1 MRLFSTNGILLVHAP
16 ATAVWMILLFL
27 AVLSSA
33 QDQVDDD
40 TAYAKLSMAEDRSR
54 ALPGY
59 YIVVFN
65 ESRVEDLQS
74 AIDQIQESE
83 QDDVDGE
90 ENMMNSTARL
100 NISITVEQQFPRLKM
115 AKISVGLTDGDTGED
130 DETLMESRK
139 TRLLSW
145 LRSVLVDIIEEVRH
159 MYVICIILLVLLIE
173 FVFWWHCMH
182 AYSDAA
188 SHFLWADDLAVGFL
202 ISIQSIAFRIP
213 FSRRKK
219 TKVVLRGAWI
229 VLIRKPCL

>member
-1 MRLFSTNGILLVHAP
+1 MRLFSTSGILLVHAP
-16 ATAVWMILLFL
+16 ATAVWMILLLL

-40 TAYAKLSMAEDRSR
+40 TAYAKLFIAEDRSR

-83 QDDVDGE
+83 QDGVDGE
-90 ENMMNSTARL
+90 ENMINSTARL

-173 FVFWWHCMH
+173 FGFWWHCGTVCMPIRMQEVIFSGPMILLRDSLFLSNPLLSGYH
-182 AYSDAA
+182 FQDARRPRR
-188 SHFLWADDLAVGFL
+188 SSVGL
-202 ISIQSIAFRIP
+202 GSY
-213 FSRRKK
+213 
-219 TKVVLRGAWI
+219 
-229 VLIRKPCL
+229 

>member
-1 MRLFSTNGILLVHAP
+1 MRRFSTSGILLVHGP

-40 TAYAKLSMAEDRSR
+40 TAYAKLFMAEDRSR

-83 QDDVDGE
+83 QDGGDGE
-90 ENMMNSTARL
+90 ENMINSTARL

-115 AKISVGLTDGDTGED
+115 AKISVGLTDGDTGKD

-159 MYVICIILLVLLIE
+159 MYYFACPLDRVRFLVAL
-173 FVFWWHCMH
+173 WHCMH
-182 AYSDAA
+182 AYSDAG
-188 SHFLWADDLAVGFL
+188 SHSLC
-202 ISIQSIAFRIP
+202 R
-213 FSRRKK
+213 
-219 TKVVLRGAWI
+219 
-229 VLIRKPCL
+229 